1 MTNTLG
7 VLYAAFE
14 AVPFMKTGG
23 LGDVAGTLPPA
34 LKEAGCD
41 IRVILPKFSGIS
53 QEYKAQM
60 RHVAHFYVPVGWR
73 SQYCGIEA
81 LEHKGVTF
89 YFVDNEYYFRR
100 DRAYGFYDDGERMA
114 FFSRAILE
122 SLRCLT
128 DFHCDILHCNDW
140 HTALAPV
147 FLREFYRN
155 DPLYASIRTVFTVH
169 NLKFQGQMS
178 RSMLGDVLGLADIPN
193 AAWQLSVDEHS
204 ISLMKGALCYSD
216 ALTTVSPSYAGE
228 IQHAY
233 YGEGMDGIF
242 RQRGDILRGILNG
255 IDTALFDPE
264 TDACLPQNYS
274 AGDFG
279 GKAVCKAAIQKTLG
293 LSEEPSL
300 PLVAMIT
307 RLTEQKGLDLVQRML
322 GEMLQE
328 PLQMVVLGV
337 GEAQYE
343 NTLRY
348 FAGQYP
354 EKMSACL
361 MFDESF
367 SHQLYAGADI
377 LLMPSQF
384 EPCGLAQL
392 IAMRYGTL
400 PVVRETGGLRDSVI
414 PYNQYTG
421 EGTGFSFANY
431 NAHEMR
437 DAVMRAV
444 TLYREDPAQ
453 WRTLMEHAMA
463 QDFSWARS
471 AGEYLALYQSLCPE
485 TGTPAV

>member
-14 AVPFMKTGG
+14 AVPFLKTGG
-23 LGDVAGTLPPA
+23 LGDVAGTLPSA
-34 LKEAGCD
+34 LKQAGCD
-41 IRVILPKFSGIS
+41 IRVILPKFSTIPE
-53 QEYKAQM
+53 EYRAQM
-60 RHVAHFYVPVGWR
+60 RHIAHFDVPVGWR
-73 SQYCGIEA
+73 NQYCGIEA

-100 DRAYGFYDDGERMA
+100 DQAYGFYDDGERMA

-122 SLRCLT
+122 SLRHLE

-140 HTALAPV
+140 HTAAAPV
-147 FLREFYRN
+147 FLREFYRE

-178 RSMLGDVLGLADIPN
+178 RSVLGDVLGLADVPN
-193 AAWQLSVDEHS
+193 AAWQLSVDDQS
-204 ISLMKGALCYSD
+204 INLMKGALCYSD
-216 ALTTVSPSYAGE
+216 VLTTVSPTYAGE
-228 IQHAY
+228 IQNAY
-233 YGEGMDGIF
+233 FGEGMDGIF
-242 RQRGDILRGILNG
+242 RRRSNVLRGILNG
-255 IDTALFDPE
+255 IDTDIFDPE
-264 TDACLPQNYS
+264 TDACLPQNYTVEDRS
-274 AGDFG
+274 
-279 GKAVCKAAIQKTLG
+279 GKAVCKAAMQERLG
-293 LSEEPSL
+293 LAVEADI

-307 RLTEQKGLDLVQRML
+307 RLTEQKGMDLVQRML
-322 GEMLQE
+322 GELLQE

-348 FAGQYP
+348 FAGQFP

-361 MFDESF
+361 LFDENL

-384 EPCGLAQL
+384 EPCGLSQM

-400 PVVRETGGLRDSVI
+400 PVVRETGGLQDSVI

-421 EGTGFSFANY
+421 EGTGFRFANY
-431 NAHEMR
+431 NAHEMK
-437 DAVMRAV
+437 DAVLRAV
-444 TLYREDPAQ
+444 TLYRENAAQ
-453 WRTLMEHAMA
+453 WQTLVERAMV
-463 QDFSWARS
+463 QDFSWMRS
-471 AGEYLALYQSLCPE
+471 AKEYLALYESLCPQ
-485 TGTPAV
+485 TGE

>member
-1 MTNTLG
+1 MADKLG

-14 AVPFMKTGG
+14 AIPFMKTGG

-41 IRVILPKFSGIS
+41 IRVILPKFSTIPE
-53 QEYKAQM
+53 EYQAQM
-60 RHVAHFYVPVGWR
+60 RHVAHFQVPVGWR
-73 SQYCGIEA
+73 SQYCGIET

-114 FFSRAILE
+114 FFSRAVLE

-128 DFHCDILHCNDW
+128 DFRCDILHCNDW
-140 HTALAPV
+140 HTAAAPV
-147 FLREFYRN
+147 FLREFYRE
-155 DPLYASIRTVFTVH
+155 DPLYAPIRTVFTVH

-178 RSMLGDVLGLADIPN
+178 RSVLWDVLALGDIPN
-193 AAWQLSVDEHS
+193 AAWQLSVDDHS
-204 ISLMKGALCYSD
+204 INLMKGALCYSD

-242 RQRGDILRGILNG
+242 RLRAPILRGILNG
-255 IDTALFDPE
+255 IDTELFDPE
-264 TDACLPQNYS
+264 TDPVLPQNYS
-274 AGDFG
+274 AGDLG
-279 GKAVCKAAIQKTLG
+279 GKAVCKAGIQKALE
-293 LSEEPSL
+293 LVPDPEI
-300 PLVAMIT
+300 PLVAMIS
-307 RLTEQKGLDLVQRML
+307 RLTEQKGMDLVQRML
-322 GEMLQE
+322 GELMQE
-328 PLQMVVLGV
+328 PLQLVVLGI
-337 GEAQYE
+337 GETQYE

-384 EPCGLAQL
+384 EPCGLSQM

-444 TLYREDPAQ
+444 TLYREEPAKWQ
-453 WRTLMEHAMA
+453 ALMGNAMA

-471 AGEYLALYQSLCPE
+471 ANAYLALYESLCPQ
-485 TGTPAV
+485 TGE

>member
-1 MTNTLG
+1 
-7 VLYAAFE
+7 
-14 AVPFMKTGG
+14 MKTGG

-41 IRVILPKFSGIS
+41 IRVILPKFSTIPE
-53 QEYKAQM
+53 EYKAQM
-60 RHVAHFYVPVGWR
+60 RHVAHFQVPVGWR
-73 SQYCGIEA
+73 SQYCGIET

-100 DRAYGFYDDGERMA
+100 DKAYGFYDDGERMA
-114 FFSRAILE
+114 FFSRAVLE

-128 DFHCDILHCNDW
+128 DFRCNILHCNDW
-140 HTALAPV
+140 HTAMAPV
-147 FLREFYRN
+147 FLREFYQN
-155 DPLYASIRTVFTVH
+155 DPLYTPIRTVFTVH

-178 RSMLGDVLGLADIPN
+178 RAVLWDVLGMADVPN
-193 AAWQLSVDEHS
+193 AAWQLSVDDHS
-204 ISLMKGALCYSD
+204 INLMKGALCYSD

-233 YGEGMDGIF
+233 YGEGLDGIF
-242 RQRGDILRGILNG
+242 RLRAPILRGILNG
-255 IDTALFDPE
+255 IDPDLFDPE

-274 AGDFG
+274 AGNRS
-279 GKAVCKAAIQKTLG
+279 GKAACKAAIQEELG
-293 LSEEPSL
+293 LAVDPKV
-300 PLVAMIT
+300 PLIAMIS

-328 PLQMVVLGV
+328 PIQMVALGV

-343 NTLRY
+343 HTLRY
-348 FAGQYP
+348 FAEQYP

-367 SHQLYAGADI
+367 SHRLYAGADI

-384 EPCGLAQL
+384 EPCGLSQM

-444 TLYREDPAQ
+444 TLYREEPEQ
-453 WRTLMEHAMA
+453 WQALMGNAMA

-471 AGEYLALYQSLCPE
+471 AKEYLALYESLYPE
-485 TGTPAV
+485 RESPAT